1 VRRPYGVG
9 LIVAAY
15 DATGPHIIETS
26 PSGNYFEYVGIAIGA
41 RSQSAKTCKCT
52 VKHVHTCCIALYK
65 TVQKESQCE
74 YTLLLL
80 DTSELLLQSD

>member
-41 RSQSAKTCKCT
+41 RSQSAKTCKYN
-52 VKHVHTCCIALYK
+52 AMFLFRSMYL
-65 TVQKESQCE
+65 S
-74 YTLLLL
+74 L
-80 DTSELLLQSD
+80 